1 MEDQLSMRRPQP
13 LKSPTENNMTPDK
26 FKSPLSRA
34 SLVSLAAFAFVML
47 VSVEAQASAGTET
60 ARREYDRGNYA
71 GALQQLQP
79 LAEAGDTGAQV
90 LLGTMYANGRGVAKD
105 DVQADAWFWK
115 AATAG
120 NMEAQLAM
128 GSAYADGRGVAQN
141 DDLADY
147 WKWKAAVNFS
157 AVEKSK
163 LDAEV
168 AKLPTA
174 PSGSKKNT
182 GAVIELDHCQPPP
195 YRRTGYGYHH
205 SETLQI
211 LFLIDPKG
219 NAEEATLLE
228 KSDWAE
234 LDHAFLLSYSKTCTF
249 KPAVKD
255 GKPVSSLYKLAV
267 TWSVDP

>member
-1 MEDQLSMRRPQP
+1 MEDQLSMRRQQP
-13 LKSPTENNMTPDK
+13 LKSTVENNMIPHK
-26 FKSPLSRA
+26 FKSHLSYA
-34 SLVSLAAFAFVML
+34 SLVSMAAFAFVAL
-47 VSVEAQASAGTET
+47 ISIEAQASAGTET

-79 LAEAGDTGAQV
+79 LADAGDTGAQV
-90 LLGTMYANGRGVAKD
+90 LLGTMYANGRGVPKD

-115 AATAG
+115 AATAA
-120 NMEAQLAM
+120 NMEAQLAIA
-128 GSAYADGRGVAQN
+128 SAYADGRGVPQN

-147 WKWKAAVNFS
+147 WKWKAAVNF
-157 AVEKSK
+157 AAIEKGK

-168 AKLPTA
+168 AKLPTV
-174 PSGSKKNT
+174 PSGSPKNT
-182 GAVIELDHCQPPP
+182 GPAIELDHCQPPA
-195 YRRTGYGYHH
+195 YRRSGYGYHH
-205 SETLQI
+205 SETLQM

-219 NAEEATLLE
+219 NPVEATLLE

-255 GKPVSSLYKLAV
+255 GKPVNSLYKLAV
-267 TWSVDP
+267 TWTVDP